1 VTTGADGLA
10 RTWDIR
16 AACLK
21 RYAGV
26 IGTRP
31 EYRRRE
37 QQSERS
43 TELNDDSGTVP
54 LLPLPLREGG
64 EAMSAEQQQALAIPI
79 PPLPPAVAAAAPVA
93 GGRAIA
99 SAAVAA
105 AAAANGQNLVNRQN
119 ERNGVDPGS
128 FVAND
133 KMDEGVKLVAKLQH
147 GAPLDERA
155 GGPGTRARRLAV
167 KVICVARCP
176 HGGHFATGSD
186 DGICRVWQD
195 DDDPAVEATDKL
207 HSMASDKPQRFSTR
221 SKLHGSIFLS
231 QSNSVP
237 LEALLTLLFLSLFRR
252 TSSGRSASFDIER
265 SFGSHY

>member
-21 RYAGV
+21 RYGGV

-31 EYRRRE
+31 EYLRRE

-43 TELNDDSGTVP
+43 TELHDNAGAAVP
-54 LLPLPLREGG
+54 LLPLPFPQNPVEGG
-64 EAMSAEQQQALAIPI
+64 EAVSPEQQQALAIPI
-79 PPLPPAVAAAAPVA
+79 PPLPPLPAGVAGAAPAA
-93 GGRAIA
+93 GGRA
-99 SAAVAA
+99 SLAVAA
-105 AAAANGQNLVNRQN
+105 AAAANGRNLAIRQN
-119 ERNGVDPGS
+119 EQNGVDPGS

-155 GGPGTRARRLAV
+155 VGPGTRARRQAV

-207 HSMASDKPQRFSTR
+207 HTASEKPQRILHPTR
-221 SKLHGSIFLS
+221 SKSHGR
-231 QSNSVP
+231 
-237 LEALLTLLFLSLFRR
+237 LFLSR
-252 TSSGRSASFDIER
+252 
-265 SFGSHY
+265 

>member
-43 TELNDDSGTVP
+43 TELNDDSETVP
-54 LLPLPLREGG
+54 LLPLPVREGG

-79 PPLPPAVAAAAPVA
+79 PPLPPAAAAAAPVA
-93 GGRAIA
+93 DGRANA

-105 AAAANGQNLVNRQN
+105 AAAANANRQN
-119 ERNGVDPGS
+119 ERNGVVPGS

-155 GGPGTRARRLAV
+155 GGPGTRARRQAV

-195 DDDPAVEATDKL
+195 DDDPAVEVTDKL
-207 HSMASDKPQRFSTR
+207 HSDTSFGMASEKPQRVHVTR
-221 SKLHGSIFLS
+221 SK
-231 QSNSVP
+231 
-237 LEALLTLLFLSLFRR
+237 
-252 TSSGRSASFDIER
+252 
-265 SFGSHY
+265 

>member
-54 LLPLPLREGG
+54 LLPLPLRQNAGEGG
-64 EAMSAEQQQALAIPI
+64 DALSAEQQQALAIPI
-79 PPLPPAVAAAAPVA
+79 PPLPLAVAAAAPVP
-93 GGRAIA
+93 G
-99 SAAVAA
+99 AAVAA
-105 AAAANGQNLVNRQN
+105 AAVANGQNLANRQN

-155 GGPGTRARRLAV
+155 GGPGTRARRQAV

-195 DDDPAVEATDKL
+195 DDDPAVEAADKL
-207 HSMASDKPQRFSTR
+207 HSDVSFDMTSDKPQRIVHATR
-221 SKLHGSIFLS
+221 SKSHGRVFRS
-231 QSNSVP
+231 Q
-237 LEALLTLLFLSLFRR
+237 
-252 TSSGRSASFDIER
+252 
-265 SFGSHY
+265 

>member
-21 RYAGV
+21 RYGGV

-37 QQSERS
+37 QQRERS
-43 TELNDDSGTVP
+43 TELSDDAGAVP
-54 LLPLPLREGG
+54 LLPLPLRQNIGEGA
-64 EAMSAEQQQALAIPI
+64 EAASAEQQQALAIPI

-93 GGRAIA
+93 GGRVIVP
-99 SAAVAA
+99 AAVAA

-119 ERNGVDPGS
+119 EQNGVDPGS

-133 KMDEGVKLVAKLQH
+133 KIDEGVKLVAKLQH
-147 GAPLDERA
+147 GAPLDERL

-195 DDDPAVEATDKL
+195 DDDPAVEATDRL
-207 HSMASDKPQRFSTR
+207 HSDVSFDMASQKPQRILHATR
-221 SKLHGSIFLS
+221 SKSHGRVFIS
-231 QSNSVP
+231 
-237 LEALLTLLFLSLFRR
+237 R
-252 TSSGRSASFDIER
+252 
-265 SFGSHY
+265 